1 MKVPSREE
9 LAQSGTLEELYG
21 KLGQIGIA
29 PGWNKKVASLWP
41 EPKKN
46 FAPAHWKYEQARGA
60 LDAAGR
66 LINTELAERRNLIL
80 YNPVSD
86 ASYGTV
92 RTMVAAYQMIMP
104 GEWAR
109 SHRHTPNALRLILDS
124 EAGTYTEVDGVK
136 IAMEPGDVLLTPNW
150 SSHGHGNDSR
160 ACAYWLD
167 FLDVPLVQ
175 LLEPMFFEPNE
186 EEGESHA
193 PSNST
198 PPTKDSPFVFPL
210 SETLK
215 RLDAATPTPSGR
227 FGTEIELGNPAM
239 DTIGLHMMR
248 LAPKVKTA
256 PYRTTANNMYAAV
269 KGSGATTVDG
279 ERFEWRRGDVIAAP
293 AWRPHFHE
301 AAEDALLLRV
311 TDEPVMQRLGF
322 YRVEEPKE
330 GRALASHH
338 ERRHRTNGTPQGRR
352 TPRHRPRQLQ
362 RRRQSAGPGLRRRG
376 ALAACA
382 RADPRN
388 RRRCEARAMPGVLA
402 VLTGQDALADG
413 LTRIPHL
420 AAAGTPPDIVLTNR
434 DGSPVPV
441 APHHVLATDRVRH
454 VGAAVAFVIAETVA
468 QAKDAAEQVV
478 VDYEPLPAVTDAT
491 AAVEKDAPRLYDDLP
506 NIMIDAEVGDA
517 KATDAAFARAA
528 HVTRLDTWVNRVTGV
543 PMEPR
548 AAVGVYDPAT
558 GTLHALRR
566 LRRHRAPEEGDC
578 GDLERA
584 VRIRC
589 ASSLTRSAAISA
601 RATASFPNSRWWS
614 GARARSGGR

>member
-21 KLGQIGIA
+21 KLSQVGIA

-41 EPKKN
+41 SPKKN

-109 SHRHTPNALRLILDS
+109 AHRHTPNALRLILDS
-124 EAGTYTEVDGVK
+124 DPGTYTEVDGVK

-175 LLEPMFFEPNE
+175 LLEPMFFEPAE
-186 EEGESHA
+186 EDKTHEAFEKA
-193 PSNST
+193 
-198 PPTKDSPFVFPL
+198 PPTKNSPFVFPL

-215 RLDAATPTPSGR
+215 RLDAAAPTPAGQ
-227 FGTEIELGNPAM
+227 FGTQVELGNPAM

-256 PYRTTANNMYAAV
+256 SYRTTANNMYAAV
-269 KGSGATTVDG
+269 KGTGATTVDG

-293 AWRPHFHE
+293 AWLPHFHE
-301 AAEDALLLRV
+301 AAEDALILRV

-322 YRVEEPKE
+322 HRVE
-330 GRALASHH
+330 G
-338 ERRHRTNGTPQGRR
+338 Q
-352 TPRHRPRQLQ
+352 
-362 RRRQSAGPGLRRRG
+362 
-376 ALAACA
+376 
-382 RADPRN
+382 
-388 RRRCEARAMPGVLA
+388 MP
-402 VLTGQDALADG
+402 
-413 LTRIPHL
+413 
-420 AAAGTPPDIVLTNR
+420 
-434 DGSPVPV
+434 
-441 APHHVLATDRVRH
+441 
-454 VGAAVAFVIAETVA
+454 
-468 QAKDAAEQVV
+468 
-478 VDYEPLPAVTDAT
+478 
-491 AAVEKDAPRLYDDLP
+491 
-506 NIMIDAEVGDA
+506 
-517 KATDAAFARAA
+517 AA
-528 HVTRLDTWVNRVTGV
+528 H
-543 PMEPR
+543 
-548 AAVGVYDPAT
+548 
-558 GTLHALRR
+558 
-566 LRRHRAPEEGDC
+566 
-578 GDLERA
+578 
-584 VRIRC
+584 
-589 ASSLTRSAAISA
+589 
-601 RATASFPNSRWWS
+601 
-614 GARARSGGR
+614 